1 MKQKMILTLVAT
13 IAILG
18 VSTTTVLQNAEAES
32 LIPSWIKNNAAW
44 WAEDTIDDETFL
56 QGIEYLVENNIIN
69 VSSESKIAD
78 VDSITIGFI
87 PVEKADE
94 LTPKAESLEKFL
106 ESELGIDVKI
116 VVPTNYETIIEGMRF
131 GHIDAAFMDTG
142 PAWITHERTGA
153 EAVLAELVKGKV
165 NYQATVWT
173 LAENDSI
180 TSLEDTVGKRV
191 AFTSITGS
199 SGFVRPMG
207 TLVTAGHIDA
217 AFMDTGPAWITH
229 ERTGAEAVLAELVKG
244 KVNYQAT
251 VWTLAENDS
260 ITSLEDT
267 VGKKVAFTSITGSS
281 GFVRPMGTLVTAGHI
296 DIQGDDIVA
305 LEMALANNFKSYTF
319 AGGYKAALNLLL
331 NGDVDVA
338 FGSDIAP
345 KKYLDL
351 EDQAKLRPVT
361 TIGPVPS
368 HVFMVS
374 SSMSESTKD
383 NLVDALI
390 ELNYDEH
397 NSILTNLYGAEALV
411 PTTTT
416 MHIGEFG
423 TFIDV
428 LTGLDQKILDKYDK
442 SK

>member
-1 MKQKMILTLVAT
+1 MNQKIIFTLVAAIT
-13 IAILG
+13 IIGA
-18 VSTTTVLQNAEAES
+18 STTVFQNAEAQN
-32 LIPSWIKNNAAW
+32 LIPTWIKNNAAW
-44 WAEDTIDDETFL
+44 WAEDTIDDATFL

-69 VSSESKIAD
+69 VSSESKITD

-94 LTPKAESLEKFL
+94 LTSKAEVLEKFL
-106 ESELGIDVKI
+106 ESELGIDVEV

-142 PAWITHERTGA
+142 PAWITHQRTGA

-180 TSLEDTVGKRV
+180 NTLEDTVGKRV

-207 TLVTAGHIDA
+207 TLVTEGHIA
-217 AFMDTGPAWITH
+217 I
-229 ERTGAEAVLAELVKG
+229 E
-244 KVNYQAT
+244 
-251 VWTLAENDS
+251 
-260 ITSLEDT
+260 
-267 VGKKVAFTSITGSS
+267 
-281 GFVRPMGTLVTAGHI
+281 
-296 DIQGDDIVA
+296 GDDIVA
-305 LEMALANNFKSYTF
+305 LEQALANNFESYTF

-345 KKYLDL
+345 QKYLDL
-351 EDQAKLRPVT
+351 EDQVKLRPVV

-374 SSMSESTKD
+374 SSMSESTKE

-428 LTGLDQKILDKYDK
+428 LTGLDQKILDKHDK

>member
-1 MKQKMILTLVAT
+1 MNLNILANPNFLIAMNQKIILTLVAVF
-13 IAILG
+13 AMVG
-18 VSTTTVLQNAEAES
+18 VSTLVGAFVIVDSAATEFQN
-32 LIPSWIKNNAAW
+32 
-44 WAEDTIDDETFL
+44 DTSNSIAGVDSTAGE
-56 QGIEYLVENNIIN
+56 IN
-69 VSSESKIAD
+69 SKTID

-87 PVEKADE
+87 PVEKADA
-94 LTPKAESLEKFL
+94 LTPKAKALEAFL
-106 ESELGIDVKI
+106 ESELGIDVEI

-142 PAWITHERTGA
+142 PAWITHQRTGA
-153 EAVLAELVKGKV
+153 EAVLSELVKGKV

-180 TSLEDTVGKRV
+180 NTLEDTVGKRV

-207 TLVTAGHIDA
+207 TLVTD
-217 AFMDTGPAWITH
+217 
-229 ERTGAEAVLAELVKG
+229 
-244 KVNYQAT
+244 
-251 VWTLAENDS
+251 
-260 ITSLEDT
+260 
-267 VGKKVAFTSITGSS
+267 
-281 GFVRPMGTLVTAGHI
+281 GHI
-296 DIQGDDIVA
+296 DIEGNDIVA
-305 LEMALANNFKSYTF
+305 LEQALANNFESYTF
-319 AGGYKAALNLLL
+319 AGGYKAALNLLI

-345 KKYLDL
+345 QKYLDL
-351 EDQAKLRPVT
+351 EDQVKLRPVT
-361 TIGPVPS
+361 TIGAVPS

-374 SSMSESTKD
+374 SEMSDSTQD
-383 NLVDALI
+383 GLVSALI
-390 ELNYDEH
+390 KLNYDEH
-397 NSILTNLYGAEALV
+397 NYILTDLYGAEALV

>member
-1 MKQKMILTLVAT
+1 MNQKIILTLVAVF
-13 IAILG
+13 AMVG
-18 VSTTTVLQNAEAES
+18 VSTLVGAFVIVDSAATEFQN
-32 LIPSWIKNNAAW
+32 
-44 WAEDTIDDETFL
+44 DTSNSIAGVDSTAGE
-56 QGIEYLVENNIIN
+56 IN
-69 VSSESKIAD
+69 SKTID

-87 PVEKADE
+87 PVEKADA
-94 LTPKAESLEKFL
+94 LTPKAKALEAFL
-106 ESELGIDVKI
+106 ESELGIDVEI

-142 PAWITHERTGA
+142 PAWITHQRTGA
-153 EAVLAELVKGKV
+153 EAVLSELVKGKV

-180 TSLEDTVGKRV
+180 NTLEDTVGKRV

-207 TLVTAGHIDA
+207 TLVTD
-217 AFMDTGPAWITH
+217 
-229 ERTGAEAVLAELVKG
+229 
-244 KVNYQAT
+244 
-251 VWTLAENDS
+251 
-260 ITSLEDT
+260 
-267 VGKKVAFTSITGSS
+267 
-281 GFVRPMGTLVTAGHI
+281 GHI
-296 DIQGDDIVA
+296 DIEGNDIVA
-305 LEMALANNFKSYTF
+305 LEQALANNFESYTF
-319 AGGYKAALNLLL
+319 VGGYKAALNLLI

-345 KKYLDL
+345 QKYLDL
-351 EDQAKLRPVT
+351 EDQVKLRPVT
-361 TIGPVPS
+361 TIGAVPS

-374 SSMSESTKD
+374 SEMSDSTQD
-383 NLVDALI
+383 GLVSALI
-390 ELNYDEH
+390 KLNYDEH
-397 NSILTNLYGAEALV
+397 NYILTDLYGAEALV

>member
-1 MKQKMILTLVAT
+1 MNQNIILALVAVF
-13 IAILG
+13 AIVG
-18 VSTTTVLQNAEAES
+18 VSTLA
-32 LIPSWIKNNAAW
+32 
-44 WAEDTIDDETFL
+44 
-56 QGIEYLVENNIIN
+56 
-69 VSSESKIAD
+69 VSSTMIGAPTTNEVEYVTVDANAID
-78 VDSITIGFI
+78 VDSLTIGFI

-94 LTPKAESLEKFL
+94 LTPKAEVLEKFL
-106 ESELGIDVKI
+106 ESELGIDVEI

-180 TSLEDTVGKRV
+180 NTLEDTVGKRV

-207 TLVTAGHIDA
+207 TLVTDGHINIE
-217 AFMDTGPAWITH
+217 G
-229 ERTGAEAVLAELVKG
+229 
-244 KVNYQAT
+244 N
-251 VWTLAENDS
+251 
-260 ITSLEDT
+260 
-267 VGKKVAFTSITGSS
+267 
-281 GFVRPMGTLVTAGHI
+281 
-296 DIQGDDIVA
+296 DIVA
-305 LEMALANNFKSYTF
+305 LEQALANNFESYTF

-345 KKYLDL
+345 QKYLDL
-351 EDQAKLRPVT
+351 EDQLKLRPVV

-374 SSMSESTKD
+374 SSMSDSTKD
-383 NLVDALI
+383 NLVSALI
-390 ELNYDEH
+390 KLNYDE
-397 NSILTNLYGAEALV
+397 NNFILTDLYGAEALV

-428 LTGLDQKILDKYDK
+428 LTGLDQKILDNGNK